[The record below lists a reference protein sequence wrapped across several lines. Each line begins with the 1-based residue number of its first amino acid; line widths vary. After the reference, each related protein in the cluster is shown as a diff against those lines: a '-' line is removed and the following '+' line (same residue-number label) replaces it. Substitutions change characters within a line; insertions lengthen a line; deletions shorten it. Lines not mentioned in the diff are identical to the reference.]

1 MDLDLTFGQLRL
13 VYLLS
18 QQGPQSIGH
27 IAERFGVTMTAASQ
41 FADRIERQGLAERHH
56 RSDDRRVVELRL
68 TEAGSAL
75 VAGMLGM
82 QRDVLRDLFSVF
94 TPAELEQLE
103 RLVRTM
109 VERHGTRSSSRR
121 RPSPIDQ
128 PPDPRP
134 DDLQRQRP
142 QADQGVPV
150 YRLTQLALARK
161 SVTLLLAAGVFVA
174 GILAWGQLQAE
185 LLPDID
191 FPVATVI
198 AVYPGAGTTD
208 VAEQVSAPIERTL
221 SSVQGVKSVRSTSS
235 PSLAVV
241 IAEFEYGTDIKA
253 AVADIESNLTS
264 AGLPPSVEPQVSTLN
279 INAFPITSLTVQSD
293 DASVDVGKL
302 VRDRGRAGAR
312 RLAGRRLGQRD
323 RR

>member
-1 MDLDLTFGQLRL
+1 MSAPKPAPARTAAPMTTPRHGDGAAVDRIADMLQSAEATRPLIDPPAWMDLDLTFGQLRL

-109 VERHGTRSSSRR
+109 VERHGARASAAAE
-121 RPSPIDQ
+121 RPRPIDQ
-128 PPDPRP
+128 PI
-134 DDLQRQRP
+134 
-142 QADQGVPV
+142 
-150 YRLTQLALARK
+150 
-161 SVTLLLAAGVFVA
+161 S
-174 GILAWGQLQAE
+174 
-185 LLPDID
+185 
-191 FPVATVI
+191 
-198 AVYPGAGTTD
+198 
-208 VAEQVSAPIERTL
+208 
-221 SSVQGVKSVRSTSS
+221 
-235 PSLAVV
+235 
-241 IAEFEYGTDIKA
+241 
-253 AVADIESNLTS
+253 
-264 AGLPPSVEPQVSTLN
+264 LPPT
-279 INAFPITSLTVQSD
+279 
-293 DASVDVGKL
+293 
-302 VRDRGRAGAR
+302 R
-312 RLAGRRLGQRD
+312 
-323 RR
+323 

>member
-1 MDLDLTFGQLRL
+1 MTTPKHQPTPPAAPATVRIDREAAAIDRIVEMLQTGEATRPLVDPPAWMDLDLTFGQLRL

-109 VERHGTRSSSRR
+109 VDRHS
-121 RPSPIDQ
+121 
-128 PPDPRP
+128 
-134 DDLQRQRP
+134 
-142 QADQGVPV
+142 
-150 YRLTQLALARK
+150 AR
-161 SVTLLLAAGVFVA
+161 T
-174 GILAWGQLQAE
+174 
-185 LLPDID
+185 
-191 FPVATVI
+191 PVAADRAPSTRPRAI
-198 AVYPGAGTTD
+198 DLDQMTCNPSDPKLTKESPCTD
-208 VAEQVSAPIERTL
+208 
-221 SSVQGVKSVRSTSS
+221 
-235 PSLAVV
+235 
-241 IAEFEYGTDIKA
+241 
-253 AVADIESNLTS
+253 
-264 AGLPPSVEPQVSTLN
+264 
-279 INAFPITSLTVQSD
+279 
-293 DASVDVGKL
+293 
-302 VRDRGRAGAR
+302 
-312 RLAGRRLGQRD
+312 
-323 RR
+323 